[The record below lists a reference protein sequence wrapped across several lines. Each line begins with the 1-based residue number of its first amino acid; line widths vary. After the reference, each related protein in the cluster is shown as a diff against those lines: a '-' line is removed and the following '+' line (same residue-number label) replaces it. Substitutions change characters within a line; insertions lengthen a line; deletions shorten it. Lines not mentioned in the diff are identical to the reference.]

1 MKYLIPI
8 LSFLLFTTALH
19 AQPARLV
26 MVAHKNYG
34 EAIADTTWLKYK
46 AGNMATGNFDD
57 MYEGRLLYDTMIE
70 HVRGRYVHT
79 TTVKYNKHGKI
90 ESTSTVGLSTDKR
103 MEEEGRSYFTYDA
116 DGNCLQQLELHK
128 SWHSSKWDTALL
140 RSWMYRDGH
149 MVVAADSSDPVEG
162 GSLFLYNYDA
172 AGRQISAVWRRR
184 FGGVW
189 RTATKDTY
197 RYDTAGNMVTHTRW
211 GWNDTGYVRLQQR
224 ECIYAGMQCI
234 REEQLRSR
242 DTGYHPRPDRY
253 SVKMYDANDRL
264 IRDSSC
270 GYIFPDPIITTRIY
284 TYNAHGYNDTMM
296 SYITGLDVLIAA
308 TVYNT
313 HGWVENWKQHRK
325 NDYVGETYF
334 YEPVPIP
341 PLPQS
346 KNISIAL
353 PLTQV
358 RDVLKVDVKTKTKQP
373 YTITVH
379 DATGKQT
386 GEWKGQGSTRHT
398 IRATDWLPGSYTL
411 TVSNGTDSTA
421 QYFTVHRGW

>member
-1 MKYLIPI
+1 MKYILPI
-8 LSFLLFTTALH
+8 LCFLLFTTALQ
-19 AQPARLV
+19 AQPARLE
-26 MVAHKNYG
+26 MYIHKTYG
-34 EAIADTTWLKYK
+34 EPIEDTTWLRYK
-46 AGNMATGNFDD
+46 AGNMATGNYDD
-57 MYEGRLLYDTMIE
+57 LYEGKLLYDTLIE
-70 HVRGRYVHT
+70 HVRGKYVHT

-90 ESTSTVGLSTDKR
+90 ESTSTVGLSMDKR

-172 AGRQISAVWRRR
+172 VGRQISSVWRRR
-184 FGGVW
+184 FGGIW
-189 RTATKDTY
+189 RTATKDIY

-253 SVKMYDANDRL
+253 RVKMYDANDRL

-296 SYITGLDVLIAA
+296 SYITGLDVLTAA

-325 NDYVGETYF
+325 NDYVGETYY
-334 YEPVPIP
+334 YEPVAIP

-346 KNISIAL
+346 KHISITL

-358 RDVLKVDVKTKTKQP
+358 RDMLKVDVSTKTKQR

-379 DATGKQT
+379 DAAGKQA
-386 GEWKGQGSTRHT
+386 GQWEGQGTKLHT
-398 IRATDWLPGSYTL
+398 IRAHDWLPGSYTL
-411 TVSNGTDSTA
+411 TVSNGTDTTA
-421 QYFTVHRGW
+421 QYFTVNRGW